1 MMQPPYQQV
10 SGRLPSE
17 AVARIVKHLGA
28 IQAQTG
34 RRLPVNHAL
43 GGYIERHLEDVLRE
57 LGACVDEHA

>member
-10 SGRLPSE
+10 SVRLSSE
-17 AVARIVKHLGA
+17 AVARIVKQLGT

-43 GGYIERHLEDVLRE
+43 GGYIERHLEDVLQE
-57 LGACVDEHA
+57 LEGQLDEHA